1 MKWWKREK
9 GRAVSK
15 VADKSPWRTM
25 GSVGQPRGRCWQA
38 RHRLDWAP
46 SGVEGLLLM
55 VKRAQ
60 TDTY

>member
-1 MKWWKREK
+1 MVERK
-9 GRAVSK
+9 GCAVPI
-15 VADKSPWRTM
+15 VADKSLLRTM

>member
-1 MKWWKREK
+1 MVERK
-9 GRAVSK
+9 GRVMSK
-15 VADKSPWRTM
+15 VADKSLQRTM
-25 GSVGQPRGRCWQA
+25 GSVGQLRGRCWQA

-46 SGVEGLLLM
+46 SGVEGLLM

>member
-1 MKWWKREK
+1 MVERK
-9 GRAVSK
+9 GRVVPK
-15 VADKSPWRTM
+15 VADKSPQRTM
-25 GSVGQPRGRCWQA
+25 GSVGQPRGRCWLA

>member
-1 MKWWKREK
+1 MMERE
-9 GRAVSK
+9 GRVMSK
-15 VADKSPWRTM
+15 VADKSLQRTM